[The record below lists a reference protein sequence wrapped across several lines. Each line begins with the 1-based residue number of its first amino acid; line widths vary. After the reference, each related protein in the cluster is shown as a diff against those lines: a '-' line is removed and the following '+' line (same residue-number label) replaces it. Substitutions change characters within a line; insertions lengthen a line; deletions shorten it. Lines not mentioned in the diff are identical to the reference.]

1 MPINACFCPLRQR
14 GMALVVV
21 LLILAVAVVI
31 AAAMTERLG
40 LQIRRADNLVS
51 YSQAQQYALGA
62 EQFAI
67 TVLKQDFKDS
77 PNAVHLSQYWSSG
90 EQIYP
95 LENGLLIGR
104 ITDLQACFN
113 LNAAAGRSPQQPS
126 ETPPLEMTAL
136 QQLLEQT
143 GIESYA
149 AETIAHS
156 TRDWLDAD
164 DVISGSLG
172 AEDGEYRGLQPPY
185 VTANSLMADVS
196 EWRLVRGVSASIY
209 QQLRPMVCVLP
220 GQLQLLLNVNTIA
233 PEHAALLAG
242 VLGPEVTLDMA
253 QQLLEL
259 ACDIARQ
266 VVRQEL
272 SVNPNALQP
281 VVREA
286 VGMLVTEGR
295 PATVRLNPIDMDAMA
310 QPLREEL
317 DGPGVQWMA
326 DAAVPAGGCL
336 VESAGTVV
344 DGSLDKRWQRAIA
357 ALGLQSPWSEGEG
370 DER

>member
-1 MPINACFCPLRQR
+1 MMPSSNNQR
-14 GMALVVV
+14 SYARFIPSEEVGDFKQWKFSAVDGSDLVEPTPEP
-21 LLILAVAVVI
+21 VAEIPVEVDE
-31 AAAMTERLG
+31 AEL
-40 LQIRRADNLVS
+40 
-51 YSQAQQYALGA
+51 QAQQALLQQQACDDAYAEG
-62 EQFAI
+62 FAQGQAQTALEWQRRMDDYI
-67 TVLKQDFKDS
+67 AQQGQD
-77 PNAVHLSQYWSSG
+77 AAQ
-90 EQIYP
+90 
-95 LENGLLIGR
+95 R
-104 ITDLQACFN
+104 LQAV
-113 LNAAAGRSPQQPS
+113 
-126 ETPPLEMTAL
+126 L
-136 QQLLEQT
+136 QT
-143 GIESYA
+143 
-149 AETIAHS
+149 
-156 TRDWLDAD
+156 LDA
-164 DVISGSLG
+164 SLI
-172 AEDGEYRGLQPPY
+172 D
-185 VTANSLMADVS
+185 M
-196 EWRLVRGVSASIY
+196 
-209 QQLRPMVCVLP
+209 QQ
-220 GQLQLLLNVNTIA
+220 Q
-233 PEHAALLAG
+233 
-242 VLGPEVTLDMA
+242 MA

-326 DAAVPAGGCL
+326 DAAVPVGGCL

>member
-1 MPINACFCPLRQR
+1 MMPSSNNQR
-14 GMALVVV
+14 
-21 LLILAVAVVI
+21 
-31 AAAMTERLG
+31 
-40 LQIRRADNLVS
+40 S
-51 YSQAQQYALGA
+51 YSRFIPSEEVGDFKQWKFSAVDGSDLVEPTPEPVAEIPVEVDEAELQAQQALLQQQACDDAYAEG
-62 EQFAI
+62 FAQGQAQTALEWQRRMDDYI
-67 TVLKQDFKDS
+67 AQQGQD
-77 PNAVHLSQYWSSG
+77 AAQ
-90 EQIYP
+90 
-95 LENGLLIGR
+95 R
-104 ITDLQACFN
+104 LQAV
-113 LNAAAGRSPQQPS
+113 
-126 ETPPLEMTAL
+126 L
-136 QQLLEQT
+136 QT
-143 GIESYA
+143 
-149 AETIAHS
+149 
-156 TRDWLDAD
+156 LDA
-164 DVISGSLG
+164 SLI
-172 AEDGEYRGLQPPY
+172 D
-185 VTANSLMADVS
+185 M
-196 EWRLVRGVSASIY
+196 
-209 QQLRPMVCVLP
+209 QQ
-220 GQLQLLLNVNTIA
+220 Q
-233 PEHAALLAG
+233 
-242 VLGPEVTLDMA
+242 MA

-286 VGMLVTEGR
+286 VGMLVSEGR
-295 PATVRLNPIDMDAMA
+295 PATVRLNPIDMEAMA

>member
-1 MPINACFCPLRQR
+1 MMPSSSNQR
-14 GMALVVV
+14 
-21 LLILAVAVVI
+21 
-31 AAAMTERLG
+31 
-40 LQIRRADNLVS
+40 S
-51 YSQAQQYALGA
+51 YSRFIPSEEVGDFKQWKFSAVDGSDLVEPTPEPVAEIPVEVDEAELQAQQALLQQQACDDAYAEG
-62 EQFAI
+62 FAQGQAQTALEWQRRMDDYI
-67 TVLKQDFKDS
+67 AQQGQD
-77 PNAVHLSQYWSSG
+77 AAQ
-90 EQIYP
+90 
-95 LENGLLIGR
+95 R
-104 ITDLQACFN
+104 LQAV
-113 LNAAAGRSPQQPS
+113 
-126 ETPPLEMTAL
+126 L
-136 QQLLEQT
+136 QT
-143 GIESYA
+143 
-149 AETIAHS
+149 
-156 TRDWLDAD
+156 LDA
-164 DVISGSLG
+164 SLI
-172 AEDGEYRGLQPPY
+172 D
-185 VTANSLMADVS
+185 M
-196 EWRLVRGVSASIY
+196 
-209 QQLRPMVCVLP
+209 QQ
-220 GQLQLLLNVNTIA
+220 Q
-233 PEHAALLAG
+233 
-242 VLGPEVTLDMA
+242 MA

-326 DAAVPAGGCL
+326 DAAVPVGGCL

>member
-1 MPINACFCPLRQR
+1 MMPSSSNQR
-14 GMALVVV
+14 SYARFIPSEEVGDFKQWKFSAVDGSDLVEPTPEP
-21 LLILAVAVVI
+21 VAEIPVEVDE
-31 AAAMTERLG
+31 AEL
-40 LQIRRADNLVS
+40 
-51 YSQAQQYALGA
+51 QAQQALLQQQACDDAYAEG
-62 EQFAI
+62 FAQGQAQTALEWQRRMDDYI
-67 TVLKQDFKDS
+67 AQQGQD
-77 PNAVHLSQYWSSG
+77 AAQ
-90 EQIYP
+90 
-95 LENGLLIGR
+95 R
-104 ITDLQACFN
+104 LQAV
-113 LNAAAGRSPQQPS
+113 
-126 ETPPLEMTAL
+126 L
-136 QQLLEQT
+136 QT
-143 GIESYA
+143 
-149 AETIAHS
+149 
-156 TRDWLDAD
+156 LDA
-164 DVISGSLG
+164 SLI
-172 AEDGEYRGLQPPY
+172 D
-185 VTANSLMADVS
+185 M
-196 EWRLVRGVSASIY
+196 
-209 QQLRPMVCVLP
+209 QQ
-220 GQLQLLLNVNTIA
+220 Q
-233 PEHAALLAG
+233 
-242 VLGPEVTLDMA
+242 MA

-326 DAAVPAGGCL
+326 DAAVPVGGCL

>member
-1 MPINACFCPLRQR
+1 MMPSSNNQR
-14 GMALVVV
+14 
-21 LLILAVAVVI
+21 
-31 AAAMTERLG
+31 
-40 LQIRRADNLVS
+40 S
-51 YSQAQQYALGA
+51 YSRFIPSEEVGDFKQWKFSAVDGSDLVEPTPEPVAEIPVEVDEAELQAQQALLQQQACDDAYAEG
-62 EQFAI
+62 FAQGQAQTALEWQRRMDDYI
-67 TVLKQDFKDS
+67 AQQGQD
-77 PNAVHLSQYWSSG
+77 AAQ
-90 EQIYP
+90 
-95 LENGLLIGR
+95 R
-104 ITDLQACFN
+104 LQAV
-113 LNAAAGRSPQQPS
+113 
-126 ETPPLEMTAL
+126 L
-136 QQLLEQT
+136 QT
-143 GIESYA
+143 
-149 AETIAHS
+149 
-156 TRDWLDAD
+156 LDA
-164 DVISGSLG
+164 SLI
-172 AEDGEYRGLQPPY
+172 D
-185 VTANSLMADVS
+185 M
-196 EWRLVRGVSASIY
+196 
-209 QQLRPMVCVLP
+209 QQ
-220 GQLQLLLNVNTIA
+220 Q
-233 PEHAALLAG
+233 
-242 VLGPEVTLDMA
+242 MA

>member
-1 MPINACFCPLRQR
+1 MMPSSNNQR
-14 GMALVVV
+14 
-21 LLILAVAVVI
+21 
-31 AAAMTERLG
+31 
-40 LQIRRADNLVS
+40 S
-51 YSQAQQYALGA
+51 YSRFIPSEEVGDFKQWKFSAVDGSDLVEPTPEPVAEIPVEVDEAELQAQQALLQQQACDDAYAEG
-62 EQFAI
+62 FAQGQ
-67 TVLKQDFKDS
+67 TQT
-77 PNAVHLSQYWSSG
+77 A
-90 EQIYP
+90 
-95 LENGLLIGR
+95 LEWQRRMDDYIAQQGQEAAQR
-104 ITDLQACFN
+104 LQAV
-113 LNAAAGRSPQQPS
+113 
-126 ETPPLEMTAL
+126 L
-136 QQLLEQT
+136 QT
-143 GIESYA
+143 
-149 AETIAHS
+149 
-156 TRDWLDAD
+156 LDA
-164 DVISGSLG
+164 SLI
-172 AEDGEYRGLQPPY
+172 D
-185 VTANSLMADVS
+185 M
-196 EWRLVRGVSASIY
+196 
-209 QQLRPMVCVLP
+209 QQ
-220 GQLQLLLNVNTIA
+220 Q
-233 PEHAALLAG
+233 
-242 VLGPEVTLDMA
+242 MA

-295 PATVRLNPIDMDAMA
+295 PATVRLNPIDMEAMA

>member
-1 MPINACFCPLRQR
+1 MMPSSNNQR
-14 GMALVVV
+14 
-21 LLILAVAVVI
+21 
-31 AAAMTERLG
+31 
-40 LQIRRADNLVS
+40 S
-51 YSQAQQYALGA
+51 YSRFIPSEEVGDFKQWKFSAVDGSDLVEPTPEPVAEIPVEVDEAELQAQQALLQQQACDDAYAEG
-62 EQFAI
+62 FAQGQAQ
-67 TVLKQDFKDS
+67 T
-77 PNAVHLSQYWSSG
+77 A
-90 EQIYP
+90 
-95 LENGLLIGR
+95 LEWQRRMDDYIAQQGQEAAQR
-104 ITDLQACFN
+104 LQAV
-113 LNAAAGRSPQQPS
+113 
-126 ETPPLEMTAL
+126 L
-136 QQLLEQT
+136 QT
-143 GIESYA
+143 
-149 AETIAHS
+149 
-156 TRDWLDAD
+156 LDA
-164 DVISGSLG
+164 SLI
-172 AEDGEYRGLQPPY
+172 D
-185 VTANSLMADVS
+185 M
-196 EWRLVRGVSASIY
+196 
-209 QQLRPMVCVLP
+209 QQ
-220 GQLQLLLNVNTIA
+220 Q
-233 PEHAALLAG
+233 
-242 VLGPEVTLDMA
+242 MA

-295 PATVRLNPIDMDAMA
+295 PATVRLNPIDMEAMA

>member
-1 MPINACFCPLRQR
+1 MMPSSNNQR
-14 GMALVVV
+14 
-21 LLILAVAVVI
+21 
-31 AAAMTERLG
+31 
-40 LQIRRADNLVS
+40 S
-51 YSQAQQYALGA
+51 YSRFIPSEEVGDFKQWKFSAVDGSDLVEPTPEPVAEIPVEVDEAELQAQHALLQQQACDDAYAEG
-62 EQFAI
+62 FAQGQAQTALEWQRRMDDYI
-67 TVLKQDFKDS
+67 AQQGQD
-77 PNAVHLSQYWSSG
+77 AAQ
-90 EQIYP
+90 
-95 LENGLLIGR
+95 R
-104 ITDLQACFN
+104 LQAV
-113 LNAAAGRSPQQPS
+113 
-126 ETPPLEMTAL
+126 L
-136 QQLLEQT
+136 QT
-143 GIESYA
+143 
-149 AETIAHS
+149 
-156 TRDWLDAD
+156 LDA
-164 DVISGSLG
+164 SLI
-172 AEDGEYRGLQPPY
+172 D
-185 VTANSLMADVS
+185 M
-196 EWRLVRGVSASIY
+196 
-209 QQLRPMVCVLP
+209 QQ
-220 GQLQLLLNVNTIA
+220 Q
-233 PEHAALLAG
+233 
-242 VLGPEVTLDMA
+242 MA

-286 VGMLVTEGR
+286 VGMLVSEGR
-295 PATVRLNPIDMDAMA
+295 PATVRLNPIDMEAMA